1 MNCEIFIGFDSREAA
16 AYEVC
21 VRSIRNHCQKVPQL
35 VPLLEPH
42 LRGLGLYTR
51 RHERREGRQH
61 RLLPGCQRTDPVPEG
76 LGLG

>member
-1 MNCEIFIGFDSREAA
+1 MNSEIFIGFDSREAA

-21 VRSIRNHCQKVPQL
+21 VRSIRDHCQEVPQM

-51 RHERREGRQH
+51 LHERREGR
-61 RLLPGCQRTDPVPEG
+61 LWDVISEAPMSTSPAF
-76 LGLG
+76 